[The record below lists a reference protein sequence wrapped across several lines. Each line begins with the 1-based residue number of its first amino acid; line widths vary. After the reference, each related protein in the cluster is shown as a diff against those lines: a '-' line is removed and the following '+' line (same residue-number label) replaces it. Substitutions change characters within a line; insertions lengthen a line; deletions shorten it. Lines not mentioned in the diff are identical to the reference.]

1 VESILELR
9 ALSKHYSTHCVVDDV
24 ALAVRKGEF
33 FSLVGPSG
41 CGKTTTLRLIA
52 GFEQPT
58 SGEVL
63 LDGEPV
69 AGLPPHQR
77 DVCTVFQN
85 YALFPHLTVEQ
96 NVAFGLE
103 RRPRAHKQRI
113 REEVGDALALVQLS
127 GKESRLP
134 NQISGGERQRVALA
148 RSLALRPKVLLL
160 DEPLSALDAKL
171 RKEMRQELKKLQRS
185 VGITFLFVTHDQE
198 EALSLSDR
206 VGVMNKGRIEQIGTP
221 QDLYRRPESRFVA
234 EFLGEVNWLNGACVR
249 PEAVRVSR
257 GLPAPA
263 AHDAAHSTIGIVE
276 SATFLGNCVHLEAR
290 LPDGSHCVA
299 ELPQHDCD
307 FTVGEAVNLW
317 WQAADEFRL
326 ASGV

>member
-9 ALSKHYSTHCVVDDV
+9 ALSKDYSTHRVVDDITV
-24 ALAVRKGEF
+24 SVRKSEF

-58 SGEVL
+58 SGEIL
-63 LDGEPV
+63 LDGQSMD
-69 AGLPPHQR
+69 GLPPHRR

-103 RRPRAHKQRI
+103 RRPRAHKRQI
-113 REEVGDALALVQLS
+113 RAEVADALARVQLT
-127 GKESRLP
+127 GKAARFPS
-134 NQISGGERQRVALA
+134 QISGGERQRVALA
-148 RSLALRPKVLLL
+148 RSLVLRPKVLLL

-171 RKEMRQELKKLQRS
+171 RKEMRHELKKLQRA
-185 VGITFLFVTHDQE
+185 VGIAFLFITHDQE

-206 VGVMNKGRIEQIGTP
+206 VAVMHNGKLEQTGTP
-221 QDLYRRPESRFVA
+221 QELYRQPQSRFVA

-257 GLPAPA
+257 GLPAA
-263 AHDAAHSTIGIVE
+263 VAHSTIGIIE
-276 SATFLGNCVHLEAR
+276 TATFLGNCVHLDAR
-290 LPDGSHCVA
+290 LPDGSHCIA

-307 FTVGEAVNLW
+307 FTVGETVNIW
-317 WQAADEFRL
+317 WHAADEFRL
-326 ASGV
+326 SASV

>member
-9 ALSKHYSTHCVVDDV
+9 ALSKNYASNRIVDDISV
-24 ALAVRKGEF
+24 SVRKGEF

-63 LDGEPV
+63 LDGEPMD
-69 AGLPPHQR
+69 GLPPHRR

-103 RRPRAHKQRI
+103 RRPRAHKRQI
-113 REEVGDALALVQLS
+113 HEEVADALALVQLS
-127 GKESRLP
+127 GKETRLP

-148 RSLALRPKVLLL
+148 RSLVLRPKVLLL

-171 RKEMRQELKKLQRS
+171 RKEMRHELKKLQRA
-185 VGITFLFVTHDQE
+185 VGIAFLFITHDQE

-206 VGVMNKGRIEQIGTP
+206 VAVMNKGKLEQTGTP
-221 QDLYRRPESRFVA
+221 QELYRQPQSRFVA

-290 LPDGSHCVA
+290 LPDGSHCIA
-299 ELPQHDCD
+299 ELPQQDCD
-307 FTVGEAVNLW
+307 FVVGETVNIW

-326 ASGV
+326 SMNI